1 MIHYANG
8 LKDNILPGHDLRTN
22 VQYENKF
29 SSLIWTSTV
38 RLTQQLNGTDHIGL
52 ESFFFFFFFNSFTTD
67 THQEKS

>member
-38 RLTQQLNGTDHIGL
+38 KLTQQLNGTDHIGL
-52 ESFFFFFFFNSFTTD
+52 NSFFFFFFLNSFTTD
-67 THQEKS
+67 THQEKI